1 MLSFHKYH
9 GAGNDFILLDDRQ
22 GTYGPTL
29 DQPAIASLC
38 SRRFGIGADGLML
51 LQDHPDYDFEMVYFN
66 ADGNPSTMC
75 GNGGRCIVRFAHDLG
90 LVRDEYHFL
99 AVDGPHRAR
108 LQADGSVAL
117 EMNDV
122 RTVTS
127 PQTEAFVLDTGSPHY
142 VAFVADAAVV
152 DVVAEG
158 RAVRQSP
165 PYQKEGINVNFV
177 SGSLSGLEIATYERG
192 VEDETLACG
201 TGVTAAAIAAIQRVK
216 PASGDFDI
224 PVKAKGGLLAVR
236 GHYDGELF
244 SNLWLIGP
252 ATAVF
257 TGQVS
262 VGTAGSH

>member
-1 MLSFHKYH
+1 MITFHKYH
-9 GAGNDFILLDDRQ
+9 GAGNDFILLDDRA
-22 GTYGPTL
+22 GNLGPQL
-29 DQPAIASLC
+29 DQTAIEALC

-51 LQDHPDYDFEMVYFN
+51 LQNHPDYDFEMVYFN

-90 LVRDEYHFL
+90 IEREEYHFL

-108 LQADGSVAL
+108 IQDDGNVAL

-122 RTVTS
+122 TAITS
-127 PQTEAFVLDTGSPHY
+127 PKTEAFVLDTGSPHY
-142 VAFVADAAVV
+142 VAFVADSEAV
-152 DVVAEG
+152 DVVTEG

-165 PYQKEGINVNFV
+165 TYIKDGINVNFV

-201 TGVTAAAIAAIQRVK
+201 TGVTAAAIAAVQRVK
-216 PASGDFDI
+216 PAPGQFEI

-236 GHYDGELF
+236 GHYDGEVF
-244 SNLWLIGP
+244 TKLWLIGP
-252 ATAVF
+252 AAFVF
-257 TGQVS
+257 TGKVLI
-262 VGTAGSH
+262 G